1 MSNIDQHRIGEPV
14 NSLADMLIPF
24 SNEWRK
30 LENAYFNSGTQPLLM
45 IPIQEEKNRYYFACG
60 LLWWVNYALSDL
72 LEEMN
77 SDGILGNL
85 PEDEMDEIVTEE
97 LASWL
102 FNEMKKPGLSFQI
115 DNKKVSVFACIEKY
129 DSLVDSW
136 MKDIESA
143 SKIGNQE
150 IVKQQ
155 YYFYYLA
162 GGWLLHTIAV
172 FDDFVKSLQVPDL
185 IQSYLNAS
193 PDFENLRQWLQEE
206 LSSVASHFLEEA
218 QLEAS
223 KPEREKLYEQLANT
237 WRSTVIAAA
246 SQYCPRRAFE

>member
-1 MSNIDQHRIGEPV
+1 
-14 NSLADMLIPF
+14 MLIF
-24 SNEWRK
+24 
-30 LENAYFNSGTQPLLM
+30 NAYTQLFLM

-60 LLWWVNYALSDL
+60 LLWWVNYAFSDL

-77 SDGILGNL
+77 SDGILENL

-102 FNEMKKPGLSFQI
+102 FDEMRKPGLSFQT
-115 DNKKVSVFACIEKY
+115 DTKKVSVFACIENY
-129 DSLVDSW
+129 DSLVDCW

-143 SKIGNQE
+143 SKMGNQE
-150 IVKQQ
+150 IVKQP

-172 FDDFVKSLQVPDL
+172 FDNFVKSLPVPDL

-193 PDFENLRQWLQEE
+193 PHFKNLQKWLQEE
-206 LSSVASHFLEEA
+206 LSSIASHFLEEG

-223 KPEREKLYEQLANT
+223 KQDRENLYEQLAQS
-237 WRSTVIAAA
+237 WRSTVMAAA
-246 SQYCPRRAFE
+246 SQYCPQ